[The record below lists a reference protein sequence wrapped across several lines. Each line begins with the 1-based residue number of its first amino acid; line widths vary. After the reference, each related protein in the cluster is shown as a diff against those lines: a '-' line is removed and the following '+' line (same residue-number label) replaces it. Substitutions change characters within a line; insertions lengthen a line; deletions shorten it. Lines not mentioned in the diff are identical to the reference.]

1 MKKNHVLSQKIW
13 SRTAVVGVIGLG
25 YVGLPLACAAAKA
38 GFSVMGFDVQPEKA
52 AKVNRGESYI
62 ADVDH
67 NELKQVVSDKK
78 LTATSCFDEL
88 RRTDIAVICVPTP
101 LDTHHQPDLSYV
113 KGSSED
119 IALRLHRD
127 MLVILESTT
136 YPGTTQ
142 ELVCPIL
149 EKSGLREG
157 EDFFLAFSP
166 ERVDPGNSVYHTD
179 NTPKVVGG
187 MEKESGR
194 LTSLFYRQILK
205 GGVVSVSSPMTAEM
219 EKLLEN
225 TYRHVNIAL
234 INEMSMLCDRM
245 GIDIWKV
252 IHAAST
258 KPYGFQAF
266 YPGPGLGGHCIPLDP
281 FYLSWKARE
290 YGFHTRLIE
299 TSGEINAG
307 MPGYVVERL
316 SRELNKRGKPVKGC
330 RILLLGMSYK
340 ADIGDTRE
348 SPSLKVW
355 QLLKQAGAE
364 LCYYD
369 PYVPS
374 VVIGGETVTGLKACT
389 PQDLAALDAA
399 VLCTAHRCFDG
410 AMICRYCP
418 LVFDTRNGFAGI
430 HSKQKICL

>member
-13 SRTAVVGVIGLG
+13 NRTAKVGVIGLG

-38 GFSVMGFDVQPEKA
+38 GFSVTGFDVQPEKA

-62 ADVDH
+62 ADVDQ
-67 NELKQVVSDKK
+67 NDLKQVVSDKK
-78 LTATSCFDEL
+78 LTATSCFDDL
-88 RRTDIAVICVPTP
+88 RRMDIAVICVPTP

-113 KGSSED
+113 KGSAED

-157 EDFFLAFSP
+157 DDFFLAFSP

-187 MEKESGR
+187 MGKESGR

-245 GIDIWKV
+245 GIDIWEV
-252 IHAAST
+252 IRAAST

-316 SRELNKRGKPVKGC
+316 CRELNKRGKPVKGC

-348 SPSLKVW
+348 SPSIKVW
-355 QLLKQAGAE
+355 QLLKRAGAE
-364 LCYYD
+364 LC
-369 PYVPS
+369 
-374 VVIGGETVTGLKACT
+374 
-389 PQDLAALDAA
+389 
-399 VLCTAHRCFDG
+399 
-410 AMICRYCP
+410 
-418 LVFDTRNGFAGI
+418 
-430 HSKQKICL
+430 